1 MKSSL
6 QRPNLAALSYASV
19 AWCANLNKKSK
30 ITPTSRQN
38 KFICFYLTLVYRSH
52 FHLEKIEKKNLLPM
66 LKTLEQCVSYSTFKY
81 VDNNTWSITYLLSFI
96 YS

>member
-52 FHLEKIEKKNLLPM
+52 FHLEKFGEKK
-66 LKTLEQCVSYSTFKY
+66 F
-81 VDNNTWSITYLLSFI
+81 ITYAKNIGTMRFI
-96 YS
+96 QHIQVC